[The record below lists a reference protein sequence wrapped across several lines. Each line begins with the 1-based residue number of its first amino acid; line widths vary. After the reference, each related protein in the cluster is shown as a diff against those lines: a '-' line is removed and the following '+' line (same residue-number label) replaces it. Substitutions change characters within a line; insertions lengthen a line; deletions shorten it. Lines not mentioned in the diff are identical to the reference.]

1 MNLPIEK
8 HKINY
13 KNEWL
18 TPIEI
23 INALGEFDLDPC
35 SPINRKWD
43 TAKKHINQIED
54 GLKTEWEGRVWCFP
68 PFAKESV
75 KWLEKCAVHGN
86 CIALTFVRS
95 DTKLFHQVVFPTA
108 YALFFLEKRI
118 KFYSLNGEQGDSSSS
133 PSVLIAFDKNN
144 ADVLK
149 NCKLNG
155 YYVDLKF

>member
-54 GLKTEWEGRVWCFP
+54 GLKTEWEGRVWCF
-68 PFAKESV
+68 
-75 KWLEKCAVHGN
+75 
-86 CIALTFVRS
+86 
-95 DTKLFHQVVFPTA
+95 
-108 YALFFLEKRI
+108 
-118 KFYSLNGEQGDSSSS
+118 
-133 PSVLIAFDKNN
+133 
-144 ADVLK
+144 
-149 NCKLNG
+149 
-155 YYVDLKF
+155 